1 MDLQIKNH
9 LFVVGGATKGL
20 GYAIAKQIIDEGGR
34 VIAIARTQKSI
45 EALEAKFPNQIEG
58 IVGSLTD
65 FETHEKI
72 ITQIGNRQ
80 LHGMVVNSGGPP
92 VKSFLETNMEEWDE
106 AYQTVVRWKI
116 HLVKKLL
123 PNFQKHQYGKILFV
137 ESITVKEPVP
147 NLVLSNSMRMAIIGM
162 AKTLSQEVGKDGIT
176 INTLAPGYH
185 LTQRLMNIFEKRS
198 QVANTSVEAVKKQF
212 EQQTAVKKIGK
223 PEHFAK
229 QAILLL
235 SPLSAYITGQ
245 VITIDGGVMKGVF

>member
-1 MDLQIKNH
+1 
-9 LFVVGGATKGL
+9 
-20 GYAIAKQIIDEGGR
+20 
-34 VIAIARTQKSI
+34 
-45 EALEAKFPNQIEG
+45 
-58 IVGSLTD
+58 
-65 FETHEKI
+65 
-72 ITQIGNRQ
+72 
-80 LHGMVVNSGGPP
+80 
-92 VKSFLETNMEEWDE
+92 
-106 AYQTVVRWKI
+106 
-116 HLVKKLL
+116 
-123 PNFQKHQYGKILFV
+123 
-137 ESITVKEPVP
+137 
-147 NLVLSNSMRMAIIGM
+147 MRMAIIGM